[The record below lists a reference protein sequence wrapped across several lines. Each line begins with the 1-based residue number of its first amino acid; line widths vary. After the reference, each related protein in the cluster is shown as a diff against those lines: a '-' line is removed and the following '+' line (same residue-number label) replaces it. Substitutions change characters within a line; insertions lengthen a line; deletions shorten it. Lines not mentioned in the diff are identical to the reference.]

1 MMRRLS
7 DRRNSSGFC
16 YQFYRGP
23 SEVATNSEEI
33 SVTSVLPLED
43 LDVAVRALGL
53 VSRYDSMRLEAYRAG
68 QNLADRIYVSP
79 IGSALALRFDDV
91 GYFNRVYCGVESVF
105 ESLAEIEE
113 FYRGGGFGCEVVG
126 PPVDGPGTG
135 INISRPGWAPGHQY
149 AWLFRDNSSLAPDK
163 RPTEFTVRSPEVSE
177 RRDFLLA
184 YLRAFEAQE
193 DRIPGALRNMIH
205 LFDRSE
211 LDFLMS
217 WHGKTLAGVAMW
229 MRCGEAALLCAGAVL
244 PEFREMGCHSAL
256 LDARILRASEAGCR
270 EIYSWAELGG
280 QSQANMERAGL
291 SVVGIT
297 ATWRFTPE
305 SKV

>member
-1 MMRRLS
+1 M
-7 DRRNSSGFC
+7 
-16 YQFYRGP
+16 
-23 SEVATNSEEI
+23 
-33 SVTSVLPLED
+33 
-43 LDVAVRALGL
+43 
-53 VSRYDSMRLEAYRAG
+53 
-68 QNLADRIYVSP
+68 
-79 IGSALALRFDDV
+79 
-91 GYFNRVYCGVESVF
+91 
-105 ESLAEIEE
+105 
-113 FYRGGGFGCEVVG
+113 VG
-126 PPVDGPGTG
+126 PPVEGRGTG

-149 AWLFRDNSSLAPDK
+149 AWLYEDTSSLAPDK

-205 LFDRSE
+205 LFDRPE
-211 LDFLMS
+211 LDFLMC
-217 WHGKTLAGVAMW
+217 WHGKKLAGVAIW
-229 MRCGEAALLCAGAVL
+229 MACDQAALLCAGAVL

-256 LDARILRASEAGCR
+256 LDARIRRAAETGCQ

-291 SVVGIT
+291 SVVGVT
-297 ATWRFTPE
+297 TTWRFTPE